1 MKSAK
6 KYEWELPNNYN
17 NLWATRNSMKL
28 CTLLTKRFYH
38 VLVTAFG
45 IDFSPEGVH
54 CGAKTL
60 IQSTASVME
69 PLHHQHSTQVK
80 LWALNACRRQP
91 EKPLGWMYYS

>member
-54 CGAKTL
+54 CGAKTKSQATAPAMETL
-60 IQSTASVME
+60 HPKCCIQIKLRASIKMQETAWKVSG
-69 PLHHQHSTQVK
+69 
-80 LWALNACRRQP
+80 LNV
-91 EKPLGWMYYS
+91 